1 VAEPRREMSFMS
13 VERLSLDANILFYTV
28 DADAG
33 ERQEMAR
40 EIVRRAAL
48 RDCFLTLQTLCELF
62 ASTTRKGKLTA
73 TQAAAHVEDWQTLF
87 PVATS
92 TPASLRLAMR
102 AVEQHSLSFWDAMQW
117 AVAKQAGATL
127 LLSEDLQHDR
137 ELEGVRF
144 RNPFVVEDPFADS

>member
-1 VAEPRREMSFMS
+1 MSA
-13 VERLSLDANILFYTV
+13 ERLSLDANILFYTI

-33 ERQEMAR
+33 ERQARAR
-40 EIVRRAAL
+40 EIVHRAAL
-48 RDCFLTLQTLCELF
+48 GDCFLTLQTLCEFF

-73 TQAAAHVEDWQTLF
+73 AQAAAHIEDWQTLF
-87 PVATS
+87 PVVAAT
-92 TPASLRLAMR
+92 PGSLRLAMR
-102 AVEQHSLSFWDAMQW
+102 AVEQHNLSFWDAMQW

-144 RNPFVVEDPFADS
+144 QNPFVVVDPFAAP

>member
-1 VAEPRREMSFMS
+1 MS

-33 ERQEMAR
+33 ERQERAR

-48 RDCFLTLQTLCELF
+48 GDCILTLQTLCEFF

-73 TQAAAHVEDWQTLF
+73 AQAAAHVEDWQTLF
-87 PVATS
+87 PVVAAN
-92 TPASLRLAMR
+92 PGSLRLATR
-102 AVEQHSLSFWDAMQW
+102 AVEQHNLSFWDAMQW

-144 RNPFVVEDPFADS
+144 RNPFVVEEPFADS